1 MYNFIEEKEKDRKL
15 LMVKATNVSTFKVK
29 KIVSNFNGGNRLKKI
44 VSNLNG
50 GN

>member
-29 KIVSNFNGGNRLKKI
+29 KNRIKFQW
-44 VSNLNG
+44 
-50 GN
+50 